1 MTRPSAI
8 IADDEPRLA
17 EDLAAQ
23 LRAAWPQLDIVTIA
37 ANGLDAAAAI
47 AAHQPG
53 FAFLDINM
61 PGLDGIQVAKL
72 AQTTRVIFV
81 TAHAEYAVN
90 AFEAA
95 AVDYL
100 LKPVSN
106 ERLARCVAR
115 LLQPRTAVMDVGALT
130 ALLSQP
136 AQSYLEWL
144 TVRLG
149 DTTRLVAVNEVLYFR
164 AGDKY
169 TEAVTATEGHLVR
182 TSLKELLEQL
192 PPRRFVQIH
201 RSVIVNL
208 REIERIE
215 HNVLGRPQ
223 LHLKKGAGVLSV
235 SRSFAAQFR
244 QM

>member
-17 EDLAAQ
+17 EDLAAR
-23 LRAAWPQLDIVTIA
+23 LRAAWPQLDVVTIA
-37 ANGLDAAAAI
+37 ANRLDAAAAL
-47 AAHQPG
+47 AAHQPA

-81 TAHAEYAVN
+81 TAHAEYAVT

-106 ERLARCVAR
+106 ERLAQCVAR
-115 LLQPRTAVMDVGALT
+115 LSQPRTAVMDVAALT
-130 ALLSQP
+130 ALISQQP
-136 AQSYLEWL
+136 AQSHLEWL

-169 TEAVTATEGHLVR
+169 TGAVPHANPHRAQPPLN
-182 TSLKELLEQL
+182 ELPEKP

-201 RSVIVNL
+201 RSVLVNL
-208 REIERIE
+208 R
-215 HNVLGRPQ
+215 
-223 LHLKKGAGVLSV
+223 
-235 SRSFAAQFR
+235 
-244 QM
+244 